1 MNDAGFDPERVRAEL
16 EAVADRVLADA
27 HRLGADQVEMA
38 ASHERALSATVRL
51 GEVET
56 LEHHRDRGL
65 TVSVYFGRR
74 KGSAA
79 SADLSEASLHE
90 VVARACDIARYTQE
104 DPCTGLADAEL
115 MAKEFPDLDLWHPWS
130 VTPEQAIELAT
141 ACEDAARADERI
153 TNSEGASVDTGAG
166 VGLYANSHGFRG
178 FSRGTRHDFTC
189 AVIAGSGDTM
199 QSEHWYSL
207 ARCREDLESPEQV
220 GRRAAERAIR
230 RLSPRRLKTERVP
243 VLFAP
248 ETARGLL
255 GHFVAAIRGSA
266 LYRDASFLVGKRGEP
281 VFAPSV
287 RIVEEPHE
295 PRAMGSTAFDGEG
308 VGTRPRAVVD
318 GGVLQGYVLSSYSAR
333 KLGEQTTGNAG
344 GVHNL
349 TLEPGEDG
357 FDRMVKNMKRGL
369 VVTSVMGQGINMVT
383 GDYSRGVSG
392 FWVEDGEIAYPVEEI
407 TAAGNL
413 ADMFRGIVA
422 VGNDMDRRGNIRS
435 GSILIDR
442 MTVAGE

>member
-27 HRLGADQVEMA
+27 RKLGADQVEMA

-65 TVSVYFGRR
+65 TVTVYVGQR

-79 SADLSEASLHE
+79 SADLSEASLRE
-90 VVARACDIARYTQE
+90 VVERACAIAKYTQD
-104 DPCTGLADAEL
+104 DPCTGLAEAEL
-115 MAKEFPDLDLWHPWS
+115 MAREFPDLDLWHPWA

-141 ACEDAARADERI
+141 TCENAARADERI
-153 TNSEGASVDTGAG
+153 TNSEGASVDSGAG
-166 VGLYANSHGFRG
+166 IGLYANSHGFRG
-178 FSRGTRHDFTC
+178 LTQGTRHDITC
-189 AVIAGSGDTM
+189 AVIAGSGDAM
-199 QSEHWYSL
+199 QSEHWYTL
-207 ARCREDLESPEQV
+207 ARSREDLESAEEV
-220 GRRAAERAIR
+220 GRRAAERAVR
-230 RLSPRRLKTERVP
+230 RLSPRRVRTEQVP

-248 ETARGLL
+248 EVARGLL
-255 GHFVAAIRGSA
+255 GHFVAAIRGSS
-266 LYRDASFLVGKRGEP
+266 LYRDASFLVGKRGEQI
-281 VFAPSV
+281 FEPSI

-308 VGTRPRAVVD
+308 VGTRPRDLVT
-318 GGVLQGYVLSSYSAR
+318 GGVLQGYVLDSYSAR

-349 TLEPGEDG
+349 TLEPGPAG
-357 FDRMVKNMKRGL
+357 FDEMVKGMQRGL
-369 VVTSVMGQGINMVT
+369 VATSVMGQGINIVT

-413 ADMFRGIVA
+413 ADMFQGIVG
-422 VGNDMDRRGNIRS
+422 VGNDVDRRGNIRS

>member
-1 MNDAGFDPERVRAEL
+1 
-16 EAVADRVLADA
+16 
-27 HRLGADQVEMA
+27 
-38 ASHERALSATVRL
+38 
-51 GEVET
+51 
-56 LEHHRDRGL
+56 
-65 TVSVYFGRR
+65 
-74 KGSAA
+74 
-79 SADLSEASLHE
+79 
-90 VVARACDIARYTQE
+90 
-104 DPCTGLADAEL
+104 
-115 MAKEFPDLDLWHPWS
+115 
-130 VTPEQAIELAT
+130 
-141 ACEDAARADERI
+141 
-153 TNSEGASVDTGAG
+153 
-166 VGLYANSHGFRG
+166 
-178 FSRGTRHDFTC
+178 
-189 AVIAGSGDTM
+189 M
-199 QSEHWYSL
+199 QSEHWYTL
-207 ARCREDLESPEQV
+207 ARCREDLEAPEEV
-220 GRRAAERAIR
+220 GRRAAERAVS
-230 RLSPRRLKTERVP
+230 RLSPRRVKTEQVP

-266 LYRDASFLVGKRGEP
+266 LYRDASFLVGKRGEQ
-281 VFAPSV
+281 VFEPSI

-308 VGTRPRAVVD
+308 VATRPRAVVEN
-318 GGVLQGYVLSSYSAR
+318 GLLQGYVLSSYSAR

-349 TLEPGEDG
+349 TLEPGADG

-369 VVTSVMGQGINMVT
+369 VVTSVMGQGINIVT

-422 VGNDMDRRGNIRS
+422 VGNDVDRRGNIRT

>member
-27 HRLGADQVEMA
+27 RKLGADQVEMA

-65 TVSVYFGRR
+65 TVTVYVGQR

-79 SADLSEASLHE
+79 SADLSEASLRE
-90 VVARACDIARYTQE
+90 VVERACAIAKYTQD
-104 DPCTGLADAEL
+104 DPCTGLAEAEL
-115 MAKEFPDLDLWHPWS
+115 MAREFPDLDLWHPWA
-130 VTPEQAIELAT
+130 VTPEQAIELAKT
-141 ACEDAARADERI
+141 CEDAARADERI
-153 TNSEGASVDTGAG
+153 TNSEGASVDSGAG
-166 VGLYANSHGFRG
+166 IGLYANSHGFRG
-178 FSRGTRHDFTC
+178 VSQGTRHDITC
-189 AVIAGSGDTM
+189 AVIAGSGDAM
-199 QSEHWYSL
+199 QSEHWYTL
-207 ARCREDLESPEQV
+207 ARSREDLESAEQV
-220 GRRAAERAIR
+220 GRRAAERAVR
-230 RLSPRRLKTERVP
+230 RLLPRRVKTEQVP
-243 VLFAP
+243 VLFVP
-248 ETARGLL
+248 EVARGLL
-255 GHFVAAIRGSA
+255 GHFVAAIRGSS
-266 LYRDASFLVGKRGEP
+266 LYRDASFLVGKRGEQI
-281 VFAPSV
+281 FEPSI

-308 VGTRPRAVVD
+308 VGTRPRDVVT
-318 GGVLQGYVLSSYSAR
+318 GGVLQGYVLDSYSAR

-349 TLEPGEDG
+349 TLEPGTAG
-357 FDRMVKNMKRGL
+357 FDEMVKDMQRGL
-369 VVTSVMGQGINMVT
+369 VVTSVMGQGINIVT

-413 ADMFRGIVA
+413 ADMFRGIVG
-422 VGNDMDRRGNIRS
+422 VGNDVDRRGNIRS
-435 GSILIDR
+435 GSIMIDR

>member
-27 HRLGADQVEMA
+27 RRLGADQVEMA

-65 TVSVYFGRR
+65 TVSVYFGKR

-104 DPCTGLADAEL
+104 DPCTGLADADL

-153 TNSEGASVDTGAG
+153 TNSEGASVDSGAG

-189 AVIAGSGDTM
+189 AVIAGSGDAM

-207 ARCREDLESPEQV
+207 ARCRDDLESPEEV

-308 VGTRPRAVVD
+308 VATRPRAVVE

-369 VVTSVMGQGINMVT
+369 VVTSVMGQGINIVT